1 MPIIS
6 VRDIG
11 NNRWKKKAKKTKQK
25 KQKKKQKKNKGA
37 GEKQRLRAKWFFTM

>member
-25 KQKKKQKKNKGA
+25 QNKTKKNKKKT
-37 GEKQRLRAKWFFTM
+37 EKNQGSGWETKAES

>member
-25 KQKKKQKKNKGA
+25 KQKKKTEKKQGSGWETKV
-37 GEKQRLRAKWFFTM
+37 ES